1 MTAARPGVGHGRGGQ
16 GGHEPR
22 AQVQAREQ
30 RVLERSVAGLSQRE
44 IAAEEGITQ
53 SAVSKI
59 LQRVEARV
67 FKEFVARVEQQKGR
81 QDMSLRFIF
90 QEGMKAW
97 EASKTDATR
106 RVQKKTQPAA
116 GASSTTVAQLVVE
129 NRHGDSRYLE
139 IARKALADQRRVW
152 GLDAPHKVDVRA
164 SAGAEGDQGPAVAA
178 QPALPASDPG
188 PYPGSSTA
196 CGTRIG
202 AFIARGCSRTNLS
215 TSGTTA
221 IGPRRRSSSDAG

>member
-16 GGHEPR
+16 GGHESH
-22 AQVQAREQ
+22 AHVKAREH

-59 LQRVEARV
+59 LQRVETRV
-67 FKEFVARVEQQKGR
+67 LKELVARVEHQKVR
-81 QDMSLRFIF
+81 QTLCLVYVY

-97 EASKTDATR
+97 EASKSDATR
-106 RVQKKTQPAA
+106 RLQKKTQTAA
-116 GASSTTVAQLVVE
+116 GALSGTVAQLVVE
-129 NRHGDSRYLE
+129 NRHGDPRYLE

-164 SAGAEGDQGPAVAA
+164 SQGPFEAMTDEALAA
-178 QPALPASDPG
+178 ELDRQRHLLTDLDQTEA
-188 PYPGSSTA
+188 
-196 CGTRIG
+196 
-202 AFIARGCSRTNLS
+202 
-215 TSGTTA
+215 
-221 IGPRRRSSSDAG
+221 SSSGAVREVDDDE